1 MYVSISCLRISPFCF
16 ADITSEDSKVLIPSF
31 SAAIAKESLVLVEG
45 SSNYKRAKESI
56 FSDLNSR
63 LLVFSIRFSKWF
75 LFTS

>member
-45 SSNYKRAKESI
+45 
-56 FSDLNSR
+56 
-63 LLVFSIRFSKWF
+63 
-75 LFTS
+75 